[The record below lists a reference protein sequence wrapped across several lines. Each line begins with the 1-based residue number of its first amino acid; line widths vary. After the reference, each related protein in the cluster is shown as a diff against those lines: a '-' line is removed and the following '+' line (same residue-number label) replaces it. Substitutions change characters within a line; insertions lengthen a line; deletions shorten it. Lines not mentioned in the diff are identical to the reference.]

1 MYYVNLLLY
10 LQGLIPG
17 VFDLGVMGKH
27 TREKRAVANHCHDLS
42 DRPAIESDTVQF
54 KMDGQVQ
61 K

>member
-1 MYYVNLLLY
+1 MRINTVA
-10 LQGLIPG
+10 G

-27 TREKRAVANHCHDLS
+27 AREKRAAANHCHDLS